1 MQQVSNSILLQY
13 LSPDELSEL
22 IRAVF
27 KKEFEELK
35 KDFNTQTA
43 NDDLMTREQTLE
55 LLKVNPSTLYLWQK
69 KGKINV
75 YKFSNKCYYKRSEI
89 LSSITLLKK

>member
-1 MQQVSNSILLQY
+1 MQQVSNSILLQN
-13 LSPDELSEL
+13 LSPEDLSEL

-27 KKEFEELK
+27 KKEFEDLK

-43 NDDLMTREQTLE
+43 NDDLMTREQCLE
-55 LLKVNPSTLYLWQK
+55 LLKINPSTLYLWQK

-89 LSSITLLKK
+89 LNGITLLKK

>member
-1 MQQVSNSILLQY
+1 MQQVSNSILLQN
-13 LSPDELSEL
+13 LSPEDLSEL
-22 IRAVF
+22 FKAVLIEVLDNKE
-27 KKEFEELK
+27 KKSSI
-35 KDFNTQTA
+35 QTA

>member
-1 MQQVSNSILLQY
+1 MQQVSNSILLQN
-13 LSPDELSEL
+13 LSPEDLSEL
-22 IRAVF
+22 FKAVLIEVLDNKE
-27 KKEFEELK
+27 KKSSI
-35 KDFNTQTA
+35 QTA

-89 LSSITLLKK
+89 LNGITLLKK